1 MKVILA
7 MVESVDGKTTH
18 GDDPKVFH
26 WTSREDQQHFKRLVE
41 QAKLIVMGSKT
52 YEAAKG
58 MLQHQNGKLRVV
70 LTRSPE
76 KYADQ
81 VIPGQ
86 LEFTNEPPQ
95 ELMARLEQLGYTELL
110 LASGA
115 QVNGLFFNAG
125 LVDEIL
131 LTIEPKLLGKGN
143 PIALQENLIDLTLLK
158 LEKLNDRGTLL
169 LHYKINK
176 SL

>member
-1 MKVILA
+1 MKITLA
-7 MVESVDGKTTH
+7 MVASADGKTTH
-18 GDDPKVFH
+18 GDDPKVFR
-26 WTSREDQQHFKRLVE
+26 WTSKEDQQHFKRLVE
-41 QAKLIVMGSKT
+41 QAKLIIMGSKT
-52 YEAAKG
+52 YDAAKK
-58 MLQHQNGKLRVV
+58 MLQHQQGKLRVV

-81 VIPGQ
+81 VIPRQ
-86 LEFTNEPPQ
+86 LEFTSETPQ
-95 ELMARLEQLGYTELL
+95 ELVARLEKQGHTELL

-125 LVDEIL
+125 LIDEIL

-143 PIALQENLIDLTLLK
+143 PLAIQENLIDLTLLSI
-158 LEKLNDRGTLL
+158 EKLNDRGTLL

-176 SL
+176 